1 MTKEIEKL
9 IKETKQCAAKVFEEL
24 GAGWEEKIYQKAME
38 IILREKG
45 IDYEEQRPLPVT
57 FLGKVVGEGYPDLIV
72 WLKTKKKRIALVI
85 DLKATSEIQQDH
97 EAQVAKYIQELKK
110 QLKKDEEVLP
120 FGFIFDFTKPAGKKI
135 KEGIEEYKGLKVLE
149 VKTK

>member
-120 FGFIFDFTKPAGKKI
+120 LALFLILQNLLAKK
-135 KEGIEEYKGLKVLE
+135 
-149 VKTK
+149 